1 MKEITKNYTVGVIV
15 ARFQVAELHEA
26 HKELIDTVIANHAK
40 VLIFLGLSSVRGSIY
55 DPLDFQ
61 PRKQMILEAYPHD
74 KFPNLTIAYVKD
86 NRSDADWSKKLDE
99 QIKDSLSPADTVV
112 LYGSRNSFLTH
123 YSGKF
128 DTREL
133 QATRHVSGTE
143 LRAKI
148 AQAPQSNPQFRAGA
162 IWASYQRHPTVYSTV
177 DVLVFD
183 PEERRVLL
191 ARKPLEEQYR
201 IVGGFASP
209 EDDSFEASA
218 LRELDEETGLTVG
231 LEGLRYVGS
240 KKVNDWR
247 YANNPSEKIMTHLYV
262 GLYSQ
267 GAPEANDDIAE
278 VRWFDY
284 DNLNRPIMVA
294 DATLPK
300 EDGFGD
306 SLRNTTQAEH
316 DIVPEHLALWV
327 MARAYIDANYP
338 LKKSKKKN
346 RADDGPEE
354 LMGS

>member
-1 MKEITKNYTVGVIV
+1 MKEITKSYTVGVII

-74 KFPNLTIAYVKD
+74 KFPNLTIGYIKD

-99 QIKDSLSPADTVV
+99 QIKDTLGPTDTVV
-112 LYGSRNSFLTH
+112 LYGGRGSFLTH

-143 LRAKI
+143 LRKKI
-148 AQAPQSNPQFRAGA
+148 SEAPQSNPQFRAGA
-162 IWASYQRHPTVYSTV
+162 IWSAYQRHPTVYSTV

-201 IVGGFASP
+201 IVGGFAGP
-209 EDDSFEASA
+209 EDDSFEMAA

-247 YANNPSEKIMTHLYV
+247 YANNPSEKIMTHLYI
-262 GLYSQ
+262 GLYREGCPQ
-267 GAPEANDDIAE
+267 ADDDIAE
-278 VRWFDY
+278 VRWFEY
-284 DNLNRPIMVA
+284 DKLNQNV
-294 DATLPK
+294 TLMRG
-300 EDGFGD
+300 EDSVIGGEGAP
-306 SLRNTTQAEH
+306 LVECVQAEL
-316 DIVPEHLALWV
+316 DLVPEHIALWT

-338 LKKSKKKN
+338 LKKSKKVRN
-346 RADDGPEE
+346 DDDN
-354 LMGS
+354 